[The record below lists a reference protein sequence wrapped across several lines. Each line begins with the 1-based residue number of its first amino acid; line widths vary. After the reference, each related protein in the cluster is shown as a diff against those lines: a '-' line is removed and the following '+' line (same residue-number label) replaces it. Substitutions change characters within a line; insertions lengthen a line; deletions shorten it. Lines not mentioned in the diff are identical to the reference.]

1 MNWLRSALVSSF
13 AALLLCAPATAQ
25 VQNDRDTALRNAVVS
40 LGRCTGTLI
49 TPRVILTAAHCIP
62 AGLRAEAPATP
73 PRDRCLALPHQHS
86 LAKSPHE
93 NPFEWTA
100 FEPRAAPTARFG
112 ADSGARRISMRAEAY
127 SLPRCADM
135 ALLRLAHDVPEAVAR
150 PLPVLVLA
158 PHRQVAPPWRDMT
171 LRHAGWGAPKGGP
184 EAGAKRQTGPV
195 RGFSK
200 TRCNLVA
207 LPPVRPNGERI
218 LTGDSGSPLLAK
230 LDGPDG
236 PEEHVI
242 AVLFASGIPDRAAC
256 GARDLRVPRRHGTYT
271 PTWRKQVPD
280 TDSTDL
286 GLWISHHAPDAVR
299 IWPELTPLAAPPQ

>member
-1 MNWLRSALVSSF
+1 MRWIKTVLVCAV
-13 AALLLCAPATAQ
+13 AACLLSPPAAAQ
-25 VQNDRDTALRNAVVS
+25 VQNDSNTALRNAVVS

-62 AGLRAEAPATP
+62 AALREEP
-73 PRDRCLALPHQHS
+73 PDDRAKDRCLALPNQHS
-86 LAKSPHE
+86 LAQSPHE
-93 NPFEWTA
+93 DPFEWTE
-100 FEPRAAPTARFG
+100 FEARAAPTARFG
-112 ADSGARRISMRAEAY
+112 ADSKARRISMRADAY

-135 ALLRLAHDVPEAVAR
+135 ALLRLAHDVPEDVAR
-150 PLPVLVLA
+150 PIPVLVLA
-158 PHRQVAPPWRDMT
+158 PHRQVPPPWRDMT
-171 LRHAGWGAPKGGP
+171 LRHAGWGAPKG
-184 EAGAKRQTGPV
+184 ASVKGAVRQTGPV

-230 LDGPDG
+230 IDGPNG
-236 PEEHVI
+236 AEEHVI

-256 GARDLRVPRRHGTYT
+256 GAQDLRVPRRHGTYT
-271 PTWRKQVPD
+271 PTWRKRVPM

-286 GLWISHHAPDAVR
+286 GLWISHHAPSAVR
-299 IWPELTPLAAPPQ
+299 IWPELTRLSAPPG